1 MFVGNIV
8 VQSKINIDKY
18 FNVVESM
25 DGIIHGLPTL
35 IVGWDIVKTTNPD
48 VDFIN
53 RKLSDDIF
61 WTFKKTER
69 RDIFENDLYDFVH
82 YCYNLLIKDINYEL
96 NNEEYNNNFN
106 KFQDD
111 DNNQMIYLILNT
123 NKKNDTNNKCVK
135 SKSNNGLNL
144 NKHPINK
151 KIYKFYNKYSIN
163 EKKYFDILSEEEKT
177 KLIECE
183 DVIENADIIYDVP
196 MRFKILN
203 SDINIRTKKS
213 IIWKIEC
220 LNKMSSNS
228 SEYYKL
234 SSWLSSLNNIPFNKF
249 YEIPIKITDGNEKIC
264 NFLNNIRV
272 RMDETIFGH
281 KDAKE
286 QIIRVL
292 AQLISFPRAT
302 GYIIGIQGSAGV
314 GKTKLIKEGICNAL
328 NYPNAFISLSG
339 TDDSS
344 FLKGHSYTY
353 EGSLYGKICESLM
366 KTGIMNPLF
375 LFDELDKVSN
385 TYKGQE
391 IINTLIHI
399 TDPVQNDKF
408 NDRYFEEIDIDI
420 SRSMIIF
427 TYNDDSLINPILRD
441 RMIVINVNGYDNE
454 EKLILATDYI
464 VPEILKQYNLNKGDI
479 VFSVEL
485 LRHIINNIE
494 KEDGV
499 RNLKRAINNIVST
512 STFACAAKILLNNT
526 TDVAGSYSENTI
538 YTDDQ
543 HNLISSVVVNLTQG
557 DFLNLQFIR
566 GATGTGNV
574 VSSRFIIIKLD
585 GVKGDTGA
593 TGVKGDTGA
602 AGSGVSINV
611 QNSGVT
617 LTNSKLSGI
626 DS

>member
-1 MFVGNIV
+1 MKKDSGDNP
-8 VQSKINIDKY
+8 QETADSKDKDETNDAENTEYKEDTEDTEDTEYKEDTEDTEDTEYKEETEETEEAEDIDDEELEEYDDTTEYIIN
-18 FNVVESM
+18 
-25 DGIIHGLPTL
+25 
-35 IVGWDIVKTTNPD
+35 
-48 VDFIN
+48 
-53 RKLSDDIF
+53 
-61 WTFKKTER
+61 
-69 RDIFENDLYDFVH
+69 
-82 YCYNLLIKDINYEL
+82 KDIKYEL
-96 NNEEYNNNFN
+96 KNEEYNNNNFN
-106 KFQDD
+106 KFQEEN
-111 DNNQMIYLILNT
+111 NNQMIYLILNANN
-123 NKKNDTNNKCVK
+123 NKKSDSKNKC
-135 SKSNNGLNL
+135 NNGLNL
-144 NKHPINK
+144 TKHPINK
-151 KIYKFYNKYSIN
+151 KTYKFYNKYSIN
-163 EKKYFDILSEEEKT
+163 EKKYFDILSEEDKA
-177 KLIECE
+177 KLIENE
-183 DVIENADIIYDVP
+183 DIVENTDITYGIP

-213 IIWKIEC
+213 IIWKIES

-234 SSWLSSLNNIPFNKF
+234 SSWISSLNNIPFNKF

-427 TYNDDSLINPILRD
+427 TYNDDSLINPILKD

-454 EKLILATDYI
+454 EKLILAADYI

-479 VFSVEL
+479 IFSTEL

-499 RNLKRAINNIVST
+499 RNLKRAINNIVSWINMMRYVPIDLI
-512 STFACAAKILLNNT
+512 KISIPYTVSILFYDTYCKKNNNT
-526 TDVAGSYSENTI
+526 ISIAKYNSI
-538 YTDDQ
+538 Y
-543 HNLISSVVVNLTQG
+543 L
-557 DFLNLQFIR
+557 
-566 GATGTGNV
+566 
-574 VSSRFIIIKLD
+574 
-585 GVKGDTGA
+585 
-593 TGVKGDTGA
+593 
-602 AGSGVSINV
+602 
-611 QNSGVT
+611 
-617 LTNSKLSGI
+617 
-626 DS
+626 

>member
-1 MFVGNIV
+1 MKKDSGDNP
-8 VQSKINIDKY
+8 QETADSKDKDETNDAENTEYKEDTEDTEDTEYKEDTEDTEDTEYKEETEETEEAEDIDDEELEEYDDTTEYIIN
-18 FNVVESM
+18 
-25 DGIIHGLPTL
+25 
-35 IVGWDIVKTTNPD
+35 
-48 VDFIN
+48 
-53 RKLSDDIF
+53 
-61 WTFKKTER
+61 
-69 RDIFENDLYDFVH
+69 
-82 YCYNLLIKDINYEL
+82 KDIKYEL
-96 NNEEYNNNFN
+96 KNEEYNNNNFN
-106 KFQDD
+106 KFQEEN
-111 DNNQMIYLILNT
+111 NNQMIYLILNANN
-123 NKKNDTNNKCVK
+123 NKKSDSKNKC
-135 SKSNNGLNL
+135 NNGLNL
-144 NKHPINK
+144 TKHPINK
-151 KIYKFYNKYSIN
+151 KTYKFYNKYSIN
-163 EKKYFDILSEEEKT
+163 EKKYFDILSEEDKA
-177 KLIECE
+177 KLIENE
-183 DVIENADIIYDVP
+183 DIVENTDITYGVP

-213 IIWKIEC
+213 IIWKIES

-234 SSWLSSLNNIPFNKF
+234 SSWISSLNNIPFNKF

-427 TYNDDSLINPILRD
+427 TYNDDSLINPILKD

-454 EKLILATDYI
+454 EKLILAADYI

-479 VFSVEL
+479 IFSTEL

-499 RNLKRAINNIVST
+499 RNLKRAINNIVSWINMMRYVPIDLI
-512 STFACAAKILLNNT
+512 KISIPYTVSILFYDTYCKKNNNT
-526 TDVAGSYSENTI
+526 ISIAKYNSI
-538 YTDDQ
+538 Y
-543 HNLISSVVVNLTQG
+543 L
-557 DFLNLQFIR
+557 
-566 GATGTGNV
+566 
-574 VSSRFIIIKLD
+574 
-585 GVKGDTGA
+585 
-593 TGVKGDTGA
+593 
-602 AGSGVSINV
+602 
-611 QNSGVT
+611 
-617 LTNSKLSGI
+617 
-626 DS
+626 

>member
-1 MFVGNIV
+1 MKKDSGDNPQETADAKDKDETENTEDTEYKEDTEDTEDTEYKEDTEDTEDTEYKEETEETEDIDEEELEEYDDTTEYI
-8 VQSKINIDKY
+8 IN
-18 FNVVESM
+18 
-25 DGIIHGLPTL
+25 
-35 IVGWDIVKTTNPD
+35 
-48 VDFIN
+48 
-53 RKLSDDIF
+53 
-61 WTFKKTER
+61 
-69 RDIFENDLYDFVH
+69 
-82 YCYNLLIKDINYEL
+82 KDIKYEL
-96 NNEEYNNNFN
+96 KNEEYNNNFN
-106 KFQDD
+106 KFQEEN
-111 DNNQMIYLILNT
+111 NNQMIYLILNANN
-123 NKKNDTNNKCVK
+123 NKKSDSKNKC
-135 SKSNNGLNL
+135 NNGLNL
-144 NKHPINK
+144 TKHPINK
-151 KIYKFYNKYSIN
+151 KTYKFYNKYSIN
-163 EKKYFDILSEEEKT
+163 EKKYFDILSEEDKA
-177 KLIECE
+177 KLIENE
-183 DVIENADIIYDVP
+183 DIVENTDITYGVP

-213 IIWKIEC
+213 IIWKIES

-234 SSWLSSLNNIPFNKF
+234 SSWISSLNNIPFNKF

-427 TYNDDSLINPILRD
+427 TYNDDSLINPILKD

-454 EKLILATDYI
+454 EKLILAADYI

-479 VFSVEL
+479 IFSTEL

-499 RNLKRAINNIVST
+499 RNLKRAINNIVSWINMMRYVPIDLI
-512 STFACAAKILLNNT
+512 KISIPYTVSILFYDTYCKKNNNT
-526 TDVAGSYSENTI
+526 ISIAKYNSI
-538 YTDDQ
+538 Y
-543 HNLISSVVVNLTQG
+543 L
-557 DFLNLQFIR
+557 
-566 GATGTGNV
+566 
-574 VSSRFIIIKLD
+574 
-585 GVKGDTGA
+585 
-593 TGVKGDTGA
+593 
-602 AGSGVSINV
+602 
-611 QNSGVT
+611 
-617 LTNSKLSGI
+617 
-626 DS
+626 

>member
-1 MFVGNIV
+1 MKKDDTKNEEKSCKSESESESVTDSVSQKDDTEDSEYKEETEETSEDTEDIEDT
-8 VQSKINIDKY
+8 SEDIEETEEYIINNNCNNLCNKDCNNEIINNNQDIPDNQDNQDIPDNPANY
-18 FNVVESM
+18 FN
-25 DGIIHGLPTL
+25 
-35 IVGWDIVKTTNPD
+35 K
-48 VDFIN
+48 
-53 RKLSDDIF
+53 
-61 WTFKKTER
+61 
-69 RDIFENDLYDFVH
+69 YQ
-82 YCYNLLIKDINYEL
+82 
-96 NNEEYNNNFN
+96 EEH
-106 KFQDD
+106 
-111 DNNQMIYLILNT
+111 NNQMIYLILNT
-123 NKKNDTNNKCVK
+123 NGNTGISGTANNKNNAKRTNN
-135 SKSNNGLNL
+135 SLNL
-144 NKHPINK
+144 SKHPINK
-151 KIYKFYNKYSIN
+151 KLYRFYNKYNSV
-163 EKKYFDILSEEEKT
+163 EKKYFDVLSDADKT
-177 KLIECE
+177 KLIDNE
-183 DVIENADIIYDVP
+183 DIIEKTTITYDVP
-196 MRFKILN
+196 MRFKILT

-213 IIWKIEC
+213 ILWKIES
-220 LNKMSSNS
+220 LNKMNSNS

-234 SSWLSSLNNIPFNKF
+234 SSWISSLNNIPFNKF
-249 YEIPIKITDGNEKIC
+249 YEIPIKIADGNEKIC

-292 AQLISFPRAT
+292 AQLISFPKAN

-353 EGSLYGKICESLM
+353 EGSSYGKICESLM

-408 NDRYFEEIDIDI
+408 NDRYFEEIDFDI

-454 EKLILATDYI
+454 EKIVLASDYI
-464 VPEILKQYNLNKGDI
+464 IPEILKQYNLNKGDI
-479 VFSVEL
+479 IFSNEL
-485 LRHIINNIE
+485 IRHIINNIE

-499 RNLKRAINNIVST
+499 RNLKRAINNIVSWINMMIYVPT
-512 STFACAAKILLNNT
+512 DLIKINIPYTVSLTFYDTYCKKYNNNSSISAKHN
-526 TDVAGSYSENTI
+526 SI
-538 YTDDQ
+538 Y
-543 HNLISSVVVNLTQG
+543 L
-557 DFLNLQFIR
+557 
-566 GATGTGNV
+566 
-574 VSSRFIIIKLD
+574 
-585 GVKGDTGA
+585 
-593 TGVKGDTGA
+593 
-602 AGSGVSINV
+602 
-611 QNSGVT
+611 
-617 LTNSKLSGI
+617 
-626 DS
+626 